1 MSTRGDGAPVDLLVI
16 GGGINGTGIA
26 RDAAGRGLSV
36 VLCEQGD
43 LAGGTSSA
51 STKLIHGGLRYLEHY
66 EFRLVREALTER
78 EMLLRAAPHIIWPM
92 RFVLPHAADQR
103 PAWLIRLGLL
113 LYDHLGGRRRLPRSR
128 RINLSRDPVGAALKE
143 EFRTAFSYADC
154 WVEDSRLVVLN
165 AIDAAERGAEILTR
179 TRCAAARR
187 SEGLWY
193 ATLRPG
199 GGGRARVVRARA
211 LINAAGP
218 WVGDV
223 PGQTLALASPARV
236 RLVKGSHIIVPRL
249 FEGEH
254 AFILQHTD
262 RRVIFVIPYERRYTL
277 IGTTD
282 LPYEGDP
289 ATVAIEDD
297 EIAYLCAAV
306 NRYLRQPVTPEQV
319 VWTFAGVRPLHDD
332 QSANPS
338 AVTRDYAFD
347 LDAGDGDEAPLLSIF
362 GGKLTTYRRLAEHAL
377 DRLRPELGFDA
388 GPWTAGQPLPGGDL
402 PHADFE
408 RFLQDLL
415 TRRNWLPSMLARRY
429 ARAYG
434 TRVEAL
440 LGEAERIADLGEH
453 LGEGL
458 YEIEIEYLV
467 QHEFAETAEDIL
479 WRRSKLGL
487 HVSEATAARLGAW
500 LRRNTRVIEA
510 AVVATQPP

>member
-1 MSTRGDGAPVDLLVI
+1 
-16 GGGINGTGIA
+16 
-26 RDAAGRGLSV
+26 
-36 VLCEQGD
+36 
-43 LAGGTSSA
+43 
-51 STKLIHGGLRYLEHY
+51 
-66 EFRLVREALTER
+66 
-78 EMLLRAAPHIIWPM
+78 
-92 RFVLPHAADQR
+92 
-103 PAWLIRLGLL
+103 
-113 LYDHLGGRRRLPRSR
+113 
-128 RINLSRDPVGAALKE
+128 
-143 EFRTAFSYADC
+143 
-154 WVEDSRLVVLN
+154 VVLN

-223 PGQTLALASPARV
+223 LGQTLALASPARV

-467 QHEFAETAEDIL
+467 RHEFAETAEDIL

-510 AVVATQPP
+510 AAVATTPPP